1 MPFGAQPV
9 QVQRRAPDVMAG
21 QDAYGIVQSG
31 QIGQEGENGIARL
44 NVLINHFWTGQLDA
58 SCVIV

>member
-1 MPFGAQPV
+1 
-9 QVQRRAPDVMAG
+9 MAG
-21 QDAYGIVQSG
+21 QAAYRMVQSG
-31 QIGQEGENGIARL
+31 QIGQDGENGIARL